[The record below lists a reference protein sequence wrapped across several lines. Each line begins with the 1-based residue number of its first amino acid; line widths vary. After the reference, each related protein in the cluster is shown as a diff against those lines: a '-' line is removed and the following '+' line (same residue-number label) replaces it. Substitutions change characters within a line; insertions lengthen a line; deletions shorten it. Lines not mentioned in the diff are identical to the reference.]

1 MCDVRERLYTK
12 KGIDCYMFRIDQGIV
27 VDATMNGNSS
37 RFINHSCEVN
47 IILNNH
53 YVVLCIILVLS
64 NIFNMQPN
72 CHSKIE
78 TIHGKKHIMILAKR
92 KLLQGEELTYDYK
105 FPLEDDKITCHC
117 LSRKCRKYLN

>member
-1 MCDVRERLYTK
+1 MRGIYLNFICFVKDLRSFFNIYNVMKYFTK
-12 KGIDCYMFRIDQGIV
+12 
-27 VDATMNGNSS
+27 
-37 RFINHSCEVN
+37 
-47 IILNNH
+47 
-53 YVVLCIILVLS
+53 
-64 NIFNMQPN
+64 QPN

-105 FPLEDDKITCHC
+105 FPLEEDKITCHC